1 MRLASLLLVLAG
13 CSRLAAEPNTERD
26 AVVATVQLYFK
37 GHATGDGDYFRKAF
51 HPDAKLFWVKDNAL
65 AQKTS
70 AEFASG
76 ASGKPAD
83 DETKRKRRVQLVDIA
98 GDTAIVKV
106 HLDYPGGGF
115 IDYLSLLKLD
125 GRWVIVNKIFHRV
138 PAVPSR
144 K

>member
-1 MRLASLLLVLAG
+1 MRLAPLVLALAG
-13 CSRLAAEPNTERD
+13 CSPLAAEPNTERD

-51 HPDAKLFWVKDNAL
+51 HPEAKLFWVKDNAL

-70 AEFASG
+70 AEFAAG
-76 ASGKPAD
+76 ATGKPAD
-83 DETKRKRRVQLVDIA
+83 DESKRKRRVQLVDIS
-98 GDTAIVKV
+98 GDTAVVKV
-106 HLDYPGGGF
+106 QLDYPGGGF